1 MYVPPESHHA
11 WAPGVLVS
19 EMEGEPGMNIFKTKT
34 DSRISAKQ
42 EYLHK
47 LGKYLLLFLPAN
59 QVLEILGDYQEYISE
74 EEEKASMEQQWG
86 TPGQVGKVLLEE
98 NPQAKRYFC
107 QWLAIWTLVL
117 VLTFLWTVSVRQ
129 DMFAGLILVP
139 VFAFGF
145 LHGPGQLMVEHS
157 LSIKAG
163 SPKGTFLLYLFLTAV
178 LVLLEIEIQ
187 CIVKHVGEMPAFVG
201 GIPTGTAIDIQYAFF
216 QLVLVLL
223 MIWMAGRAATV
234 SIGYLLDVGY
244 PWGVMLFIAYVRNC
258 LHRMM
263 ITEKVGTEFLFPV
276 LYGGIGL
283 AMAMA
288 LRLSAGRMGRYGLW
302 THR

>member
-1 MYVPPESHHA
+1 
-11 WAPGVLVS
+11 
-19 EMEGEPGMNIFKTKT
+19 MNIFKTKT

-47 LGKYLLLFLPAN
+47 LGKYLLLFFPAN

-74 EEEKASMEQQWG
+74 EEEKAAMEQQWG
-86 TPGQVGKVLLEE
+86 T
-98 NPQAKRYFC
+98 
-107 QWLAIWTLVL
+107 
-117 VLTFLWTVSVRQ
+117 
-129 DMFAGLILVP
+129 
-139 VFAFGF
+139 
-145 LHGPGQLMVEHS
+145 PGQLMVEHS
-157 LSIKAG
+157 LSIKSG
-163 SPKGTFLLYLFLTAV
+163 SPKGIFLLYLFLTAV

-187 CIVKHVGEMPAFVG
+187 CIVKHVGKMPAFVG

-263 ITEKVGTEFLFPV
+263 ITEEVGAEFLFPV

-283 AMAMA
+283 AMAMV

-302 THR
+302 TRR